1 MLALQSITPAV
12 ADSFREVRL
21 RALQDAPAAFCSTY
35 AQEARLTPDD
45 WQRRANQWTSEQAIA
60 YLALDGQTAQAIAAS
75 IIDPDNSARAY
86 LRSMWVAPP
95 YRTCG
100 VGKQLVEAI
109 AEWAT
114 AKQASSLYLD
124 VTSNN
129 EAAIAFYHRLGF
141 VKTGHTEPYPN
152 NAKLTVYEMVR
163 QLACRTD

>member
-1 MLALQSITPAV
+1 MLSLQPITPAV
-12 ADSFREVRL
+12 ADKFRAVRL
-21 RALQDAPAAFCSTY
+21 RALQDAPGAFCSTY
-35 AQEARLTPDD
+35 AKEALLAPED
-45 WQRRANQWTSEQAIA
+45 WQNRARQWTHEQAIA
-60 YLALDGQTAQAIAAS
+60 YLALDGQNAQAIAAGL
-75 IIDPDNSARAY
+75 IEPDNSARAY

-114 AKQASSLYLD
+114 AKQASSLYLE

-152 NAKLTVYEMVR
+152 DAKLTVYEMVR
-163 QLACRTD
+163 QLPG